1 MTSRV
6 DVLAGASFAANGTL
20 TGDVVNRGRLSGT
33 GVVIGNVAN
42 NGTWAPG
49 NSIGTQTV
57 VGNAAFNAGS
67 VFEVEVNTAGASDR
81 LNVTGT
87 TTINGGTVSV
97 LPIQG
102 SYNPTTNYT
111 ILTSAGGVTGTFDG
125 ATSSLPFLTPTLAY
139 TATAVN
145 LTMARNNNAFTSV
158 ATTGNQR
165 AVGGALDQAASAGQM
180 TTVINAVTGLTAA
193 QADDAYKQMSGEAYS
208 DVGSV
213 SVYAGQMFMCTLGQQ
228 IAQARGG
235 GSASLSSGTRVNL
248 ASLGAPVFGDAE
260 TGASAGTPERGPWN
274 VWMSGVGVTGKVGG
288 NANSSTLN
296 YSGGGAA
303 MVLDR
308 QFGPDMLAGIAGGY
322 ANTNISTEGV
332 SSSGTV
338 NSYQGAFYGSYS
350 PSAFYLQ
357 GLAGYAYN
365 DNTMTRPISFPGVSS
380 VANGSTSSNQFLG
393 AVETGYAFPVAK
405 AMSVTPFLGLQGTTA
420 NQASFTETGAGT
432 LNLTVDSQTTNSVR
446 SILGFQV
453 DHDANVGLASP
464 ISLLARAGWAH
475 EYADTARPMTAS
487 FAGAPGAGF
496 TVDGAQMARNSA
508 VVAVGAT
515 TKLTNS
521 LSFLLRYDGD
531 VNGSDNAHAVTG
543 RLSLTW

>member
-1 MTSRV
+1 
-6 DVLAGASFAANGTL
+6 
-20 TGDVVNRGRLSGT
+20 
-33 GVVIGNVAN
+33 
-42 NGTWAPG
+42 
-49 NSIGTQTV
+49 
-57 VGNAAFNAGS
+57 
-67 VFEVEVNTAGASDR
+67 
-81 LNVTGT
+81 
-87 TTINGGTVSV
+87 
-97 LPIQG
+97 
-102 SYNPTTNYT
+102 
-111 ILTSAGGVTGTFDG
+111 
-125 ATSSLPFLTPTLAY
+125 
-139 TATAVN
+139 
-145 LTMARNNNAFTSV
+145 
-158 ATTGNQR
+158 
-165 AVGGALDQAASAGQM
+165 
-180 TTVINAVTGLTAA
+180 
-193 QADDAYKQMSGEAYS
+193 
-208 DVGSV
+208 
-213 SVYAGQMFMCTLGQQ
+213 
-228 IAQARGG
+228 
-235 GSASLSSGTRVNL
+235 
-248 ASLGAPVFGDAE
+248 
-260 TGASAGTPERGPWN
+260 
-274 VWMSGVGVTGKVGG
+274 
-288 NANSSTLN
+288 
-296 YSGGGAA
+296 
-303 MVLDR
+303 
-308 QFGPDMLAGIAGGY
+308 AGGY

-365 DNTMTRPISFPGVSS
+365 DNTMTRTISFPGVSS

-432 LNLTVDSQTTNSVR
+432 LN
-446 SILGFQV
+446 
-453 DHDANVGLASP
+453 DAIVGLASP
-464 ISLLARAGWAH
+464 LSPLARAGWAH